1 MIRPITVLVMI
12 GLCSFSLVSFAHDG
26 AKGIVKER
34 MDRFSQNQENL
45 KQIKSLLKNG
55 DLTSIAPLALEIRD
69 WAIEMHEYFPEGTD
83 GKPSEASPQIWE
95 DFTGFKLAAK
105 ANAEAADSL
114 RNAALSGNKG
124 NVLEALKQTA
134 STCAG
139 CHKVYRLN

>member
-1 MIRPITVLVMI
+1 MTRPITLLVII

-26 AKGIVKER
+26 ATGIVKER

-45 KQIKSLLKNG
+45 KQMKSLLKNG

-83 GKPSEASPQIWE
+83 GKPSEASTKIWV
-95 DFTGFKLAAK
+95 DFDGFKLAAK

-114 RNAALSGNKG
+114 YNAALSGNKKD
-124 NVLEALKQTA
+124 VLKSLKETA
-134 STCAG
+134 STCSG
-139 CHKVYRLN
+139 CHKVYRIN

>member
-1 MIRPITVLVMI
+1 MTRPITLLVII

-26 AKGIVKER
+26 ATGIVKER

-45 KQIKSLLKNG
+45 KQMKSLLKNG

-83 GKPSEASPQIWE
+83 GKPSEASTKIWE
-95 DFTGFKLAAK
+95 DFDGFKLAAK

-114 RNAALSGNKG
+114 YNAALSGNKKD
-124 NVLEALKQTA
+124 VLKSLKETA
-134 STCAG
+134 SACSG
-139 CHKVYRLN
+139 CHKVYRIN